1 MSNTEKAAATNTI
14 RRLTVIIAMV
24 FAMFQTFAQS
34 GTITSEAATTFTTET
49 VYEIR
54 NDSIYIVMDARVAI
68 RTIEIKWFGENHFQ
82 YENHKIIDVKD
93 GVYFVRYGQFYEN
106 DGLRHLIAI
115 DVESLHLTKH
125 HYKLYIY
132 HGEAGKAPAITIE
145 FDR

>member
-1 MSNTEKAAATNTI
+1 MSNREKLASGNAI
-14 RRLTVIIAMV
+14 RRFTVIIAIV

-34 GTITSEAATTFTTET
+34 GTIKAEAATTFTTET

-93 GVYFVRYGQFYEN
+93 GVYFVRYGQFYAN

-115 DVESLHLTKH
+115 DLASLHLTKP

-132 HGEAGKAPAITIE
+132 YGEAGQAPAITIE